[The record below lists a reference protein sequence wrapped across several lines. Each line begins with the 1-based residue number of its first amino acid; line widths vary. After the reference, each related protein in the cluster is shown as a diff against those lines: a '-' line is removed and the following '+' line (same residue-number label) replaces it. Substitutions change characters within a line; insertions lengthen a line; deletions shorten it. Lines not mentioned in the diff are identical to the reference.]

1 MCQLAYSAP
10 APYTPEPEIM
20 SNLRMQGLQDD
31 LLRTA
36 SELDELCQALDG
48 HTQYLRHSVH
58 QADATAM
65 HSHAQDLRHSAD
77 DMRQIA
83 DAIEP

>member
-1 MCQLAYSAP
+1 MCQLAYSAL
-10 APYTPEPEIM
+10 ASNSPEPEIM

-36 SELDELCQALDG
+36 GELDTLCQALDG
-48 HTQYLRHSVH
+48 HAQYLRHSVH

-65 HSHAQDLRHSAD
+65 HSHAEDLRHSAD